1 MCFFISNR
9 FLGIERAEKLKVQ
22 WTVSPPRRE
31 SVDLL
36 SVVREQRK
44 MCACVVRV
52 YCIGQAARFP
62 MGVPHKKRIF
72 DAFFN
77 LIVLRNRINLTAV
90 VYSVLYGYL
99 FFILIKNLKF
109 GIAFY
114 FDIL

>member
-52 YCIGQAARFP
+52 LLHRSSGAIP
-62 MGVPHKKRIF
+62 
-72 DAFFN
+72 
-77 LIVLRNRINLTAV
+77 
-90 VYSVLYGYL
+90 YG
-99 FFILIKNLKF
+99 
-109 GIAFY
+109 GTT
-114 FDIL
+114 